1 MIVVRGDQ
9 ALVLDKKSDARDVF
23 LVVRE
28 VERLAGYLGARVS
41 G

>member
-9 ALVLDKKSDARDVF
+9 ALVLEKKRDARDVL

-28 VERLAGYLGARVS
+28 VERLAGHLGARV
-41 G
+41 GG